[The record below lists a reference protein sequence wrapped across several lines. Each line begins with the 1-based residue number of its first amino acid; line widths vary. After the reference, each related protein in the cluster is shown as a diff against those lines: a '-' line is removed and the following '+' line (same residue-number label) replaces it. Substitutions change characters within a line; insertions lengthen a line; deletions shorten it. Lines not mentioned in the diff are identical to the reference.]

1 MYTLIHPYIHTF
13 THRSCERS
21 DGLDITRCMI
31 GRLIVVSA
39 YGSFSGIVD
48 REVLDHV
55 PVWSKYPNVL
65 CSG

>member
-1 MYTLIHPYIHTF
+1 MYTLIHPYIHPST
-13 THRSCERS
+13 RSCERI

-31 GRLIVVSA
+31 GRLSVVSA
-39 YGSFSGIVD
+39 YDRFSGIVD